1 MKISRLLLR
10 SLLLSLLHSL
20 LRLSLFLTCTLL
32 SAACFSQEII
42 RIYTIEEFDNDGK
55 PLPLHKDTVSLLNII
70 GKYLPAKFDV
80 RRVPWKRA
88 MDNALQGD
96 GILLGMS
103 ITTERAK
110 KFAFSDPIN
119 MSRNWLIT
127 RCDAKF
133 QFDTLA
139 DLKGKTLGVVLG
151 TSAGEQFD
159 QQANI
164 LFKLENDTGAGI
176 SRLQKLMAGRM
187 DALVWYG
194 STDSVREM
202 ESIISRTFTANF
214 PNQKNNLAVP
224 LCVLP
229 KPVSTVSNHF
239 AMKLD
244 SEKNHLLT
252 RINLAMANA
261 RKEGDLPPANFSD

>member
-1 MKISRLLLR
+1 MRPLLR
-10 SLLLSLLHSL
+10 HSL
-20 LRLSLFLTCTLL
+20 LRLSVILTTTLL
-32 SAACFSQEII
+32 SAPCFSEEII

-55 PLPLHKDTVSLLNII
+55 PVPLHKDTVTLLNLL
-70 GKYLPAKFDV
+70 GKNLAAQFEV

-133 QFDTLA
+133 PFDTLA

-159 QQANI
+159 QQANV

-194 STDSVREM
+194 STDNVKEM
-202 ESIISRTFTANF
+202 EGIINRTFTTNF
-214 PNQKNNLAVP
+214 PNQKNNTTAP

-244 SEKNHLLT
+244 SDKNQLLT
-252 RINLAMANA
+252 RINLAMAKA
-261 RKEGDLPPANFSD
+261 RKEGNLPPANFSD